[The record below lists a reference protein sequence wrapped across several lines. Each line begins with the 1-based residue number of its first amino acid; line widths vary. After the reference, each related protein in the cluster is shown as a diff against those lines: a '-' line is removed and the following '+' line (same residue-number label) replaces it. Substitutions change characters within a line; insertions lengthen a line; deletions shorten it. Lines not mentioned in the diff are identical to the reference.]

1 MEFQKVLA
9 ERRATR
15 AFTDQP
21 IALDDLQQ
29 IVQLAQQAPSWV
41 NSQPVR
47 VTIATGD
54 TLAKMR
60 RQHAQLNHNQE
71 VHSHSVI
78 PYRPKN
84 EWDSAAQ
91 ANMDDWFEGNI
102 EQVGIDWRQLS
113 TAAADQLYNAQAIV
127 YLTLPKNYSEWSL
140 IDTGAFSQNIMSAAL
155 DRGIASIPA
164 FEFVKYADALRT
176 NIQLPDGQ
184 VPIVGIGLGYAD
196 QAAAI
201 NKIHA
206 NRMPVDEVLTIL
218 K

>member
-9 ERRATR
+9 ERHATR

-21 IALDDLQQ
+21 VALNDLQQ

-47 VTIATGD
+47 VTVATGD

-60 RQHAQLNHNQE
+60 RQHAQLNHDQA

-84 EWDSAAQ
+84 EWDLAAQ

-113 TAAADQLYNAQAIV
+113 TAAADQLYNAQAVV
-127 YLTLPKNYSEWSL
+127 YLTLPENYSQWSL
-140 IDTGAFSQNIMSAAL
+140 IDAGAFSQNIMSAAL
-155 DRGIASIPA
+155 DRGLASIPA
-164 FEFVKYADALRT
+164 FEFVKYADYLR
-176 NIQLPDGQ
+176 NNLHLSSNQM
-184 VPIVGIGLGYAD
+184 PILGIGLGYAD
-196 QAAAI
+196 QSAAI

-206 NRMPVDEVLTIL
+206 NRMSVDEVLTIL